1 MPTLVCV
8 PIMLEHPPAG
18 HASGAGE
25 PVAEPGLAGAVSAA
39 LADAVLAKDKGADL
53 VEFRIDSVFEGAEQ
67 GPDADELDAYTVAEF
82 RRLLAESP
90 LPVILTCRP
99 TWEGGE
105 YDGDDSDRV
114 ALFEKLCCDTE
125 HPPAYLDIELAAYT
139 RSANLRQKIN
149 LCVTHPKQQRKGV
162 STRLILSTHDFD
174 SRPADLDRRLLAMYD
189 ERACAVVKVAYRAR
203 SLRDNLDLFEILRE
217 SPKPTIALGMGE
229 FGLMSRVLAPKF
241 NAFLTFASLRDQA
254 ATAPGQPTIDNLLGL
269 YRFRK
274 IGKQTKL
281 YGVIGWPVGHSL
293 SPLIHNAGFEQISWD
308 GVYLPLP
315 IAADEN
321 DHQASETSLR
331 VTLDEMA
338 GSEDL
343 DFAGASVTLPHKQNA
358 ARWCNGSP
366 NRRFVKP
373 EVEQSGAA
381 NTLERRQIGPGD
393 EWQWDASNTDIR
405 ALDALM
411 DATEGPW
418 SEQRVAIIGSGG
430 AARALAFELA
440 SRHATVVLYN
450 RTVER
455 AEQLADE
462 INAHCSKTADAGK
475 AVAVSPDLLPK
486 ACCHA
491 FINCTPVGMTGGPDP
506 DGLSIP
512 IPEMTN
518 IDENTVFFDTVYNP
532 VETPML
538 RAARERGCR
547 TIDGVEM
554 FVRQAAAQFELWT
567 AKTAPVT
574 LFDRL
579 CRERL
584 A

>member
-8 PIMLEHPPAG
+8 PIMLQLAPTDPAPSADP
-18 HASGAGE
+18 ASRPALST
-25 PVAEPGLAGAVSAA
+25 GLAAAIDAA
-39 LADAVLAKDKGADL
+39 LADAALAKDKGADI
-53 VEFRIDSVFEGAEQ
+53 VEFRIDSAFDGAEQ

-99 TWEGGE
+99 TWEGGD

-125 HPPAYLDIELAAYT
+125 HPPAYLDVELAAYT

-149 LCVTHPKQQRKGV
+149 LCVTHPKQQRAGV
-162 STRLILSTHDFD
+162 TTRLILSTHDFEG
-174 SRPADLDRRLLAMYD
+174 RPADLDRRLLAIYD
-189 ERACAVVKVAYRAR
+189 EPACAVVKVAYRAR

-241 NAFLTFASLRDQA
+241 NGFLTFASLRDQA
-254 ATAPGQPTIDNLLGL
+254 ATAPGQPTIDDLLGM

-281 YGVIGWPVGHSL
+281 YGVIGWPVGQSL
-293 SPLIHNAGFEQISWD
+293 SPLIHNAGFADIAWD

-315 IAADEN
+315 IAAHD
-321 DHQASETSLR
+321 DDSSVTATSFRATVDALA
-331 VTLDEMA
+331 TDTAL
-338 GSEDL
+338 G
-343 DFAGASVTLPHKQNA
+343 FAGASVTIPHKEHA
-358 ARWCNGSP
+358 VAFGPPAGSSDP
-366 NRRFVKP
+366 RRI
-373 EVEQSGAA
+373 GAA
-381 NTLERRQIGPGD
+381 NTLQISADGTR
-393 EWQWDASNTDIR
+393 AVANTDAEAIAELLVGVGLLTNDSRIAIVGAGGVAKAAASAIVR
-405 ALDALM
+405 A
-411 DATEGPW
+411 G
-418 SEQRVAIIGSGG
+418 
-430 AARALAFELA
+430 
-440 SRHATVVLYN
+440 ATVVLYN

-455 AEQLADE
+455 AESMAQELTE
-462 INAHCSKTADAGK
+462 SIGPGK
-475 AVAVSPDLLPK
+475 AVAAELNLLPK

-491 FINCTPVGMTGGPDP
+491 YINCTPVGMTGGPDP
-506 DGLSIP
+506 EGLSIP
-512 IPEMTN
+512 IPDMTQ

-532 VETPML
+532 IETPML
-538 RAARERGCR
+538 RAARVRGCR
-547 TIDGVEM
+547 TIDGIEM

-567 AKTAPVT
+567 GKTAPVT

-584 A
+584 GG